1 MLTKEHP
8 EWRLPKMETNKIYH
22 GNCVE
27 KLKEIEANKVDL
39 IYFDPPF
46 FTQRKHSLTNKD
58 NSKTY
63 EFDDKYNSI
72 EEYLKLV
79 ESVLQESKRVLKNT
93 GSVFL
98 HCDKTASHNIRVV
111 MDKVLG
117 RENFQSEIIWS
128 YKRWSNAKKGLLN
141 AHQIIFFY
149 SKTKD
154 FKFNT
159 LYTDY
164 SATTNLDQILQ
175 DRERNEN
182 GKSVYKKD
190 ENGNVILGKE
200 KKGVP
205 LSDVWEIPYL
215 NPKAKERTG
224 YPTQKPVLLLNQI
237 LNIVTNEDDLVVD
250 PFCGSGTT
258 CVSAK
263 SLKRQFIGIDISKDA
278 VELANSR
285 LEAMVIS
292 ESNLLNKGT
301 NEYQEKTE
309 KELAILQNINA
320 FPVQRNSGIDGF
332 LKDHFEGM
340 PVPVKIQGEYETIED
355 AIEKLEKASYGKD
368 YKMKVLIQTRE
379 TGISRLFG
387 FESDVTIVKSLE
399 LQTKDLMKKNNE
411 GITRVLQNGRL
422 SASKTV

>member
-1 MLTKEHP
+1 
-8 EWRLPKMETNKIYH
+8 MEANKIIY

-27 KLKEIEANKVDL
+27 KLKEMEANKIDL

-63 EFDDKYNSI
+63 EFEDKYNSI
-72 EEYLKLV
+72 DDYLSLI
-79 ESVLQESKRVLKNT
+79 ESVLVQSKRVLKDT

-111 MDKVLG
+111 LDKIFG
-117 RENFQSEIIWS
+117 GDNFQSEIIWA

-141 AHQIIFFY
+141 SHQVIFFY
-149 SKTKD
+149 SKTQD

-159 LYTDY
+159 IYTDY

-182 GKSVYKKD
+182 GKSVYKRD
-190 ENGNVILGKE
+190 ENGNTILGKE

-237 LNIVTNEDDLVVD
+237 LNIATDEGDIVLD

-263 SLKRQFIGIDISKDA
+263 SLKRNYIGIDISSDA

-285 LEAMVIS
+285 LEEMIIS
-292 ESNLLNKGT
+292 ESNLLSRGT
-301 NEYQEKTE
+301 NGYYEKTE
-309 KELAILQNINA
+309 KELAILNNINA
-320 FPVQRNSGIDGF
+320 FPVQRNAGIDGF
-332 LKDHFEGM
+332 LKEHSEGM

-355 AIEKLEKASYGKD
+355 AIEKLERASIGKN
-368 YKMKVLIQTRE
+368 YNMKIVIQTKE
-379 TGISRLFG
+379 CGISRLFD
-387 FESDVTIVKSLE
+387 FQSDVVILKSLE
-399 LQTKDLMKKNNE
+399 LQTKDLTKRTTN
-411 GITRVLQNGRL
+411 
-422 SASKTV
+422 A

>member
-1 MLTKEHP
+1 
-8 EWRLPKMETNKIYH
+8 METNKIYH

-79 ESVLQESKRVLKNT
+79 ENVLQESKRVLKNT

-111 MDKVLG
+111 MDKVFG

-141 AHQIIFFY
+141 AHQVIFFY
-149 SKTKD
+149 SKTQD

-175 DRERNEN
+175 DRERDEN

-190 ENGNVILGKE
+190 ENGNVVLGKE

-237 LNIVTNEDDLVVD
+237 LNIVTDEGDLVVD

-263 SLKRQFIGIDISKDA
+263 SLKRQFIGMDISKDA

-285 LEAMVIS
+285 LEEMVIS

-355 AIEKLEKASYGKD
+355 AIEKLEKASYGKE
-368 YKMKVLIQTRE
+368 YKMKILIQTRE

-387 FESDVTIVKSLE
+387 FESDVTIIKSLE
-399 LQTKDLMKKNNE
+399 LQTKDLLKKNNE
-411 GITRVLQNGRL
+411 GITSVLQNGGF
-422 SASKTV
+422 SDSMKV